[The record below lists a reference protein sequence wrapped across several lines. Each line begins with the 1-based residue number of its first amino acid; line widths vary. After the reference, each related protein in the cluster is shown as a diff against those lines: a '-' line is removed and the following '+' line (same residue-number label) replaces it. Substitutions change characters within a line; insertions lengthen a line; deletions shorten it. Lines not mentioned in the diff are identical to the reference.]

1 MDNKFEGISNWP
13 ACQGIAEADGFI
25 VSLAP
30 RQELRFGIICRL
42 IFLFFIFIFL
52 EMQYMPYNYGG

>member
-1 MDNKFEGISNWP
+1 M
-13 ACQGIAEADGFI
+13 AEADGFI